1 LNLSQEGENKK
12 MTTFPVNFP
21 VSREFSAETQTDPE
35 SVPGDVAPLAPEGL
49 SRKAEHNDP
58 DPNKA
63 RGSAVESANR
73 PPAQAEESRRE
84 QPFKVAELFG
94 KPALLNHEDLG
105 AYKTWEQAVQAALQP
120 RDLFE
125 AIWARDFTHFTWEIE
140 RGRRLKKYLLEGA
153 EQEAIKAMV
162 RVRID
167 NGWVEQAALDYKA
180 AELSHEVYN
189 GDCQPSTFD
198 LREEVITAQA
208 YRQLHSVIDTL
219 ERQIAGWETR
229 RNKLLRDLELRRE
242 QREVRTWYSQLAQVA
257 QHIVDAHWAQAAEE
271 QPSAQGVIE
280 TRSCESRP
288 APSRR
293 ANDGTRRSRHRVGPR
308 SAGSG
313 FSRSAERRSRSPGE
327 GS

>member
-1 LNLSQEGENKK
+1 
-12 MTTFPVNFP
+12 MTIFPVNFP

-35 SVPGDVAPLAPEGL
+35 SVPGDVTPLAPEGL
-49 SRKAEHNDP
+49 SRKAEHDDP
-58 DPNKA
+58 GPDKA

-73 PPAQAEESRRE
+73 PPAQAEESPRE
-84 QPFKVAELFG
+84 QPFEIAELFG
-94 KPALLNHEDLG
+94 KPPVLRHEDLD
-105 AYKTWEQAVQAALQP
+105 AYRTWEQAVQAALQP

-208 YRQLHSVIDTL
+208 YRQLYSVIDTL

-242 QREVRTWYSQLAQVA
+242 QLEVRRCFNQLADAA
-257 QHIVDAHWAQAAEE
+257 QRLVDERWTEMAEKHHM
-271 QPSAQGVIE
+271 PRDVVE
-280 TRSCESRP
+280 TRTTD
-288 APSRR
+288 RR
-293 ANDGTRRSRHRVGPR
+293 RGRVGSTRRVRDSRGKSGGTEPR
-308 SAGSG
+308 SANSQSSNLAKIGHGPSG
-313 FSRSAERRSRSPGE
+313 DAS
-327 GS
+327 